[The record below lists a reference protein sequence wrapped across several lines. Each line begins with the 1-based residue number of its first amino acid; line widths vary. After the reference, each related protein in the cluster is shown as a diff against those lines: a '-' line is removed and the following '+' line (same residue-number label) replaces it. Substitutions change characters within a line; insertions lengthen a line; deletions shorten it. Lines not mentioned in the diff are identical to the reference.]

1 MANNLFS
8 QLMGNLKKANSN
20 PPAFDTIALG
30 FTKAQMLKMDMKKP
44 RLIWYDAKTKSFY
57 DQGDSTKIKKK
68 DWTKIN
74 ATNYKKDKCLTH
86 TRKQRV
92 THHPLF
98 LYYASF
104 STGAKTALT
113 RST

>member
-44 RLIWYDAKTKSFY
+44 RLIWYDAKTKAFY

-74 ATNYKKDKCLTH
+74 ATNYKKDKCLTDLQYYIPISQAMVDESN
-86 TRKQRV
+86 K
-92 THHPLF
+92 PLN
-98 LYYASF
+98 
-104 STGAKTALT
+104 
-113 RST
+113 